1 MTKSKVIGEGSSGCV
16 FKPALPCKNEKYDNK
31 NKEVS
36 KLIFKE
42 NYPKELKMNRYIQNI
57 PQSNL
62 WSSTWNKSCNPP
74 TLKTLNRISFI
85 EDCLEEKEYKKAQKL
100 LIGDYSGI
108 SLKNYFEKT
117 FSKKSFDSSKEFYK
131 SFITFIP
138 TIQSLFTGIMKLYE
152 HKICHHDLNYH
163 NITYKNKSCYMIDF
177 GISCNFSEM
186 NRFKKRI
193 KRELKNQRIYL
204 SYPYEY
210 ILMINK
216 DDLKK
221 EKTLFL
227 EKEYKE
233 NHKLYRFIHETI
245 FQRKNIDH
253 KIRELL
259 DRSFSETKLKLMIE
273 KLDTYSLGM
282 LFPILLIKTA
292 DKYKIPRNK
301 IVKYFNFKKI
311 IRFLNLCKLMTTF
324 DYTKRITPQRAHDL
338 FEEFLKS
345 FQKKTKKTKKTKRKK
360 KTNKKTKKKKQSGGS
375 EARTGLG
382 EGKSGK
388 AWRGLGEGDSGKAE
402 RERFERREREKKI
415 RAENQYGK
423 TLLEIREKGVEE
435 ENIEKE
441 LKLTAK
447 KGKTLRI
454 HEERKE
460 KGKGKGILYGV
471 EDTERGGE
479 PKTPS
484 DKTND
489 GIMAIATEIFEE
501 GTDLAEIVSTKYVTQ
516 SLLGYP
522 NWMYVPLCSFILNA
536 QESFPTNIKLLYHIL
551 NVLSETEHPADKSSC
566 FPMIGFYPI
575 LTEKESAYEIM
586 NMYYF
591 GSNFAEQGG
600 GSAAATMVK
609 ISTKGVKAGKRIKT
623 LPGGALAIQQAQF
636 DTAVKVASIFKCLY
650 DIYSYTKQM
659 YNIIIGAFIGEG
671 SFGKKG
677 KALDFCQDII
687 QKIEATNYHAVA
699 IYVATCFSVD
709 DFTKTG
715 FKDKV
720 ELKQK
725 LLNAVVDAGVAE
737 LKSRIILGKCLPP
750 STRLKMK
757 IKLKGLNKRSKY
769 TPAIQERLDRV
780 LKQGHLTQLDD
791 LLSNFFKT
799 LVKIFDRQSPDRINP
814 SIQTTFDKINLY
826 MTAAG
831 EEEDNGGIEQ
841 RDSDDKEVSDSLK
854 KENKNAHDFI
864 MKCVTHFGKHPK
876 ALLALLFHMDTASHE
891 AVFNT
896 LWNELYQ
903 RCIEQRVT
911 DLGSLPENTG
921 TDLLQLATE
930 EIEGKVG
937 KRKKGFLV
945 KAGQG
950 LKSTVSGNKRND
962 YEADDAED
970 DDDDDDDEND
980 EQIEEKIEE
989 K

>member
-36 KLIFKE
+36 KLVFKD
-42 NYPKELKMNRYIQNI
+42 NYSQELKLNRHIQNI

-138 TIQSLFTGIMKLYE
+138 TLQSLFTGIMKLYE

-163 NITYKNKSCYMIDF
+163 NITYKNKKCYMIDF
-177 GISCNFSEM
+177 GVSCKFSEM
-186 NRFKKRI
+186 NHFKKRI

-210 ILMINK
+210 IFMTDK
-216 DDLKK
+216 ESLKK
-221 EKTLFL
+221 EKSLFL

-253 KIRELL
+253 KIKELL
-259 DRSFSETKLKLMIE
+259 DKSFSETKLKLMIE

-345 FQKKTKKTKKTKRKK
+345 FQKKTKRTKRKKKTKKK

-375 EARTGLG
+375 NVKGLRNVD
-382 EGKSGK
+382 KK
-388 AWRGLGEGDSGKAE
+388 
-402 RERFERREREKKI
+402 RFERREGEKK
-415 RAENQYGK
+415 
-423 TLLEIREKGVEE
+423 
-435 ENIEKE
+435 
-441 LKLTAK
+441 
-447 KGKTLRI
+447 
-454 HEERKE
+454 ERSIAPQAYSSE
-460 KGKGKGILYGV
+460 GSRSAIISISTGEGKGILYGV
-471 EDTERGGE
+471 EDTERPGI
-479 PKTPS
+479 PNTPTIKTS
-484 DKTND
+484 NAIT
-489 GIMAIATEIFEE
+489 AIAKEILKVEE
-501 GTDLAEIVSTKYVTQ
+501 TGLAEIVSTKYVTQ
-516 SLLGYP
+516 GMMGYP
-522 NWMYVPLCSFILNA
+522 NWLHVSLCSFILKA
-536 QESFPTNIKLLYHIL
+536 QQRFSTNIELLYHLL
-551 NVLSETEHPADKSSC
+551 NVLSETEHPANKNPC

-586 NMYYF
+586 DMYYF
-591 GSNFAEQGG
+591 GSNLKGQEGG
-600 GSAAATMVK
+600 AVGFKAAQAITSAAK
-609 ISTKGVKAGKRIKT
+609 STARLKASV
-623 LPGGALAIQQAQF
+623 PGAGLAIQQAQF
-636 DTAVKVASIFKCLY
+636 DAAIKVASIFKCLY
-650 DIYSYTKQM
+650 DIYSYIKKMYHIITK
-659 YNIIIGAFIGEG
+659 AFDGTQ
-671 SFGKKG
+671 SFGEKE
-677 KALDFCQDII
+677 KAQDFCEDMI
-687 QKIEATNYHAVA
+687 QKIEDTGYHAVA
-699 IYVATCFSVD
+699 IYVATCFRED
-709 DFTKTG
+709 DFTETG
-715 FKDKV
+715 FKDKN

-725 LLNAVVDAGVAE
+725 LLDAVVDAGVAE
-737 LKSRIILGKCLPP
+737 LKSRIILGKCLPS

-757 IKLKGLNKRSKY
+757 IKLQGLNTRSKY
-769 TPAIQERLDRV
+769 TTAIQERLERV
-780 LKQGHLTQLDD
+780 LTQEHLTHLNE

-799 LVKIFDRQSPDRINP
+799 IVEIFDNQSSDVIET
-814 SIQTTFDKINLY
+814 SKQTTFAKIDLY
-826 MTAAG
+826 MEKAR
-831 EEEDNGGIEQ
+831 EEEGLKHIEDEDGEVLDSFSQ
-841 RDSDDKEVSDSLK
+841 EVSTIQIEDSDDNQMAFESLK
-854 KENKNAHDFI
+854 DENPTIHGFI
-864 MKCVTHFGKHPK
+864 MSCGKRFGKHPK

-891 AVFNT
+891 AVFHT

-903 RCIEQRVT
+903 KCIEQSVVT
-911 DLGSLPENTG
+911 LRDIYTEKSEKE
-921 TDLLQLATE
+921 LLILARE
-930 EIEGKVG
+930 QAKRIVG
-937 KRKKGFLV
+937 ERNRGLLV
-945 KAGQG
+945 KTGQG
-950 LKSTVSGNKRND
+950 LKSTVSKNKRKE
-962 YEADDAED
+962 YKED
-970 DDDDDDDEND
+970 
-980 EQIEEKIEE
+980 K
-989 K
+989 KAP